1 MISHNCKSVGWTPI
15 TKKLWSSALKMNVD
29 HTFLRWSLSNQY
41 NFEMNDNDVADQ
53 LRLVYRIMR
62 FQRNNKWW
70 WALFLWG
77 YEVSMVN
84 SYVCMKRYCE
94 LKGVPVPWTHH
105 DWNEAIGY
113 AHLDPIED
121 WPRRKSADYERP
133 PMKLEDIASATKRRA
148 PRVDSKALSPTRG
161 RLRIPLDESMSH
173 MPVVPLLPNAAC
185 QLHRWAY
192 KETHPME
199 KVDGATTKP
208 SGSRSGVMRCETCE
222 VNLCLKCWKPYHK
235 QHRLKPLVFDI
246 LGEDDNM

>member
-1 MISHNCKSVGWTPI
+1 
-15 TKKLWSSALKMNVD
+15 
-29 HTFLRWSLSNQY
+29 
-41 NFEMNDNDVADQ
+41 
-53 LRLVYRIMR
+53 
-62 FQRNNKWW
+62 
-70 WALFLWG
+70 
-77 YEVSMVN
+77 MVN

-94 LKGVPVPWTHH
+94 LKGVPIPWTHH

-133 PMKLEDIASATKRRA
+133 AMKQEDIASATKRRA

-161 RLRIPLDESMSH
+161 RLRIRLDESMTH